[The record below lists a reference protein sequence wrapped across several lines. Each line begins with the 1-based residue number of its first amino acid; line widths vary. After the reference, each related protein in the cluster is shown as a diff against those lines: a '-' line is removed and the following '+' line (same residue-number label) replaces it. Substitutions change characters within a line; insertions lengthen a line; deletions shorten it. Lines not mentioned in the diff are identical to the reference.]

1 MDVCVAEK
9 PQTMKKSRKGTFQ
22 SRDDLEKTVFGMDSN
37 NMMIFLT
44 QVFMIVLHECFVAH
58 ISN

>member
-44 QVFMIVLHECFVAH
+44 QVFMIVHECLVAQ
-58 ISN
+58 ILN

>member
-22 SRDDLEKTVFGMDSN
+22 SRDDLEKTVFGMDSHDD
-37 NMMIFLT
+37 FLT
-44 QVFMIVLHECFVAH
+44 QVFMIVHECLVAQ
-58 ISN
+58 I